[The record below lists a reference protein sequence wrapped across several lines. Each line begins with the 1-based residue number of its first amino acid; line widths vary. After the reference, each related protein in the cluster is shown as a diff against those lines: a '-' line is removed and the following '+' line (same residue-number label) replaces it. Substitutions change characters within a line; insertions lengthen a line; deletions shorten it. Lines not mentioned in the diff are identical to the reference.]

1 VNLDQHERCVDRA
14 IDHVNVA
21 WKCLDAASN
30 DLQQLGLRD
39 AANAARDALQPVFHV
54 ATLLEI
60 SG

>member
-1 VNLDQHERCVDRA
+1 MNLDQHEQCVDRA

-21 WKCLDAASN
+21 WKCLAAASH
-30 DLQQLGLRD
+30 DLQVLGLRD
-39 AANAARDALQPVFHV
+39 ASRAARDALQPVFHV